1 MTKIIFYLT
10 VFILLFISKT
20 QAQESILKDEHS
32 HQSFESQV
40 KLISSKIEDITKE
53 EKSALKV
60 EVEAVNVDLENGKIT
75 KEEAESKKQ
84 KLAETRAR
92 NIENRVSVEQENL
105 KNLVQQKVDGK
116 IAEEYKSNSFA
127 FIFSKSSGENKEKYQ
142 RRQDSIANA
151 PEKRTTSQFVL
162 AFGANNL
169 VTNKAVA
176 NSDFYYWQSHFFEW
190 GFTENTRIFKNHNL
204 LHLKYGLSV
213 MKNNICPTG
222 NRYFVTAPNNQTN
235 LEIFPYELED
245 SRFKNVYLVAP
256 LHLEF
261 DFSGNKSNL
270 GNSSFTSHKGVR
282 FGIGGYGG
290 FRVKSKQKM
299 YYNIDDD
306 KIRIKTKGNFN
317 TNDFIYGV
325 STYLG
330 YKETSLYLKYDLNPL
345 FKNNTVDQN
354 NISMGV
360 RFDFN

>member
-10 VFILLFISKT
+10 VFILLFMSKIH
-20 QAQESILKDEHS
+20 AQK
-32 HQSFESQV
+32 SFESQV
-40 KLISSKIEDITKE
+40 KSISSEIENITKE
-53 EKSALKV
+53 EKSALKI
-60 EVEAVNVDLENGKIT
+60 EVEAVNVELENGIIT
-75 KEEAESKKQ
+75 KEDAEAKKQ
-84 KLAETRAR
+84 KLAETRAK
-92 NIENRVSVEQENL
+92 NIENRVAIEQQKLE
-105 KNLVQQKVDGK
+105 NLVQQKVDGK
-116 IAEEYKSNSFA
+116 IKVTDSTHTSYA
-127 FIFSKSSGENKEKYQ
+127 FYFPAMKIKNKNDKT
-142 RRQDSIANA
+142 
-151 PEKRTTSQFVL
+151 EKRTTSQFVL

-204 LHLKYGLSV
+204 LHLKYGFSV
-213 MKNNICPTG
+213 MYNNICPTD
-222 NRYFVTAPNNQTN
+222 NRYFVPAPNSQTN
-235 LEIFPYELED
+235 LEVFPYELED

-261 DFSGNKSNL
+261 DFSGKKSNY
-270 GNSSFTSHKGVR
+270 GNSSFSSHKGVR

-290 FRVKSKQKM
+290 FRIKSKQKM

-306 KIRIKTKGNFN
+306 KIRIKTKGDFN
-317 TNDFIYGV
+317 ANDFIYGV

-345 FKNNTVDQN
+345 FENNAIDQN
-354 NISMGV
+354 NISLGV

>member
-1 MTKIIFYLT
+1 MTKIILYLT
-10 VFILLFISKT
+10 VFILLCVSKL
-20 QAQESILKDEHS
+20 QAQDQSIKNEKPK
-32 HQSFESQV
+32 QSFESQV
-40 KLISSKIEDITKE
+40 KSISSEIENITKE
-53 EKSALKV
+53 EKSALKI
-60 EVEAVNVDLENGKIT
+60 EVEAVNVALENGKIT
-75 KEEAESKKQ
+75 KVEAEEKKQ
-84 KLAETRAR
+84 KLAETRAKNMEDR
-92 NIENRVSVEQENL
+92 IAIEQQKL
-105 KNLVQQKVDGK
+105 QDLVQQKVDGK
-116 IAEEYKSNSFA
+116 LKATDSTHHSYSFYFPA
-127 FIFSKSSGENKEKYQ
+127 MKVKNKK
-142 RRQDSIANA
+142 DVS
-151 PEKRTTSQFVL
+151 EKRTTSQFVL

-169 VTNKAVA
+169 VSNKAVA

-190 GFTENTRIFKNHNL
+190 GFTDNTRIFKNHNL
-204 LHLKYGLSV
+204 LHLKYGFSV
-213 MKNNICPTG
+213 MYNNIRPTD
-222 NRYFVTAPNNQTN
+222 NRYFVPASNGQTN
-235 LEIFPYELED
+235 LEVFPYELKD

-261 DFSGNKSNL
+261 DFSGNKSNH
-270 GNSSFTSHKGVR
+270 GNSSFSSHKGVR

-299 YYNIDDD
+299 YYNNDDD

-345 FKNNTVDQN
+345 FKKNGIDQN